1 MKKRNVIIMG
11 CGIMGRRVAEAL
23 MPKQSFEIVGAL
35 DIHPE
40 LVGKDL
46 GSLFS
51 TPQDTGIIIESDAG
65 KLLARV
71 EAEAV
76 VHTTLSHLKTV
87 YPQIL
92 ECLKA
97 ELNVISTCEE
107 LSFPWKRHPELAA
120 KIDEQ
125 ARAAGVTVV
134 GTGINP
140 GYLMDSLPLALSAP
154 CLRVDSIR
162 VTRMMNSAKRRIPF
176 QTKVGTTMT
185 QPEFR
190 QKIED
195 GTITGHVGLLE
206 SINMIASGLGWEL
219 DEATELPPEPVIAET
234 PTESGMGTVP
244 PGDVIG
250 LKSMAHAQMDGRR
263 VITLE
268 FYAFA
273 GIAQEYDEVEIQ
285 GEPDIRERITGGV
298 HGDIGTVAMA
308 INTIPKAIEAAPG
321 LKIMSQLPAPCATL

>member
-1 MKKRNVIIMG
+1 MKKRNVIIRG

-35 DIHPE
+35 DIDPE
-40 LVGKDL
+40 LVGQDL

-51 TPQDTGIIIESDAG
+51 APQDTGIIVENDAG
-65 KLLARV
+65 KLFARV
-71 EAEAV
+71 EADAV

-92 ECLKA
+92 ECTKA
-97 ELNVISTCEE
+97 GLNVISTCEE

-120 KIDEQ
+120 QINEQ
-125 ARAAGVTVV
+125 ALSAGVTVI

-162 VTRMMNSAKRRIPF
+162 DTRMMNSAKRRIPF

-190 QKIED
+190 QKIEN

-219 DEATELPPEPVIAET
+219 DEALELPPEPVIAET
-234 PTESGMGTVP
+234 PTER
-244 PGDVIG
+244 
-250 LKSMAHAQMDGRR
+250 GR
-263 VITLE
+263 
-268 FYAFA
+268 
-273 GIAQEYDEVEIQ
+273 DQ
-285 GEPDIRERITGGV
+285 GRT
-298 HGDIGTVAMA
+298 
-308 INTIPKAIEAAPG
+308 
-321 LKIMSQLPAPCATL
+321 